1 MPHTTPIPELRA
13 RLHGLLQSLAGW
25 AEHELSQANPDNRD
39 YYRGLLAEFTAGLV
53 SIDLLVAEDGVM
65 FRSVP
70 VRNSVRD
77 VLALYQAIL
86 PNDDILREGATEL
99 HDEIDRSIHYDR
111 TLRRVD
117 KDDLPFMAVG
127 GSPMSSWIAS
137 IVQELGANHSRTARA
152 WSTTPTVDLRARVER
167 YLGFGLAHFGSEYA
181 HSVGHERSRY
191 RDLLQHFRT
200 LQALKKQLLC
210 TDGHRFNSFLAQ
222 IAIRE
227 ALLVY
232 AAEVCVLPI
241 TEAVW
246 RLVDQIDRIR
256 PAKEAAAERGC
267 RRPVL
272 TS

>member
-25 AEHELSQANPDNRD
+25 AEHELNQANPDIQD
-39 YYRGLLAEFTAGLV
+39 YYRGLLAEFTTGLV
-53 SIDLLVAEDGVM
+53 CIDLLVADDGVT

-70 VRNSVRD
+70 VRSSVRD
-77 VLALYQAIL
+77 VLALYRAIL

-99 HDEIDRSIHYDR
+99 HNEIDRSIRDGQ

-137 IVQELGANHSRTARA
+137 IAHELGADHSRTARD
-152 WSTTPTVDLRARVER
+152 WSTTPTLELRARVER
-167 YLGFGLAHFGSEYA
+167 YLGFGLAHFASEYA
-181 HSVGHERSRY
+181 HSVGHEKSRY

-200 LQALKKQLLC
+200 LQALKKQLISK
-210 TDGHRFNSFLAQ
+210 DGNRFTSFLAQ

-232 AAEVCVLPI
+232 AADVCVLPI

-256 PAKEAAAERGC
+256 PVKEMTTDRTC
-267 RRPVL
+267 VTL
-272 TS
+272 H